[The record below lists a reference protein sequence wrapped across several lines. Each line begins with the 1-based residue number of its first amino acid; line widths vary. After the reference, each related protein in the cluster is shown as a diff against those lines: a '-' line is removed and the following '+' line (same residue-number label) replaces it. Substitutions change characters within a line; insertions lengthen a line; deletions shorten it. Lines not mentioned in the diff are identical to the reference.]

1 MAARKKAPALRRGRK
16 GCAVLALDDAGQ
28 ITWVSINR
36 TTTTNGTPSN
46 QRMIGISA
54 SGCFDQLSDH

>member
-1 MAARKKAPALRRGRK
+1 MPARKKVPALRRGRE
-16 GCAVLALDDAGQ
+16 GRAVLDLDEAGQ
-28 ITWVSINR
+28 IMWVSINR

-54 SGCFDQLSDH
+54 SVRFDQLPDQ